1 MRIQDVLKA
10 VMLRRSVYIVAVLV
24 LASIMPVMAQTST
37 TESGQVAYRLAV
49 GDELRVT
56 VYGHEDL
63 SGEFDIDATGSVS
76 LPLIGDVHAAGLTTT
91 ELEDTITA
99 LLQPDYLKNPR
110 VSAELISYRPF
121 YIFGEVKLPGSY
133 PYTNGMTV
141 ISAVAVAGGFTYRAR
156 KNRIRIVRGSGTSQ
170 VELEADNDTPILPGD
185 VIEIPERFF

>member
-10 VMLRRSVYIVAVLV
+10 VILRRSVCIVAVLV
-24 LASIMPVMAQTST
+24 LSGFMPVMAQTST

-76 LPLIGDVHAAGLTTT
+76 LPLIGDVYAAGLTTT

-156 KNRIRIVRGSGTSQ
+156 KNRIRIVRGSGASQ

>member
-1 MRIQDVLKA
+1 
-10 VMLRRSVYIVAVLV
+10 MLRRSVYIVAVLV